1 MWKLTS
7 EGRKYLSEGLP
18 ERRLL
23 KVLKERPHRMEELV
37 NHPDSSIAIQW
48 AKKNGWIEVTN
59 GEVSLTRAGSKAIN
73 ENDPLHGAINEIER
87 NGRASEEILRIIVT
101 RKLATEELTRAE
113 IAQITQLTPDMLK
126 SGAWK
131 TAGFRQYDPTAPAP
145 VIHPGKKQAYRA
157 FLDEVREE
165 LVALGFEE
173 MTGPLVELAFYDL
186 DALFV
191 PQDHTAR
198 GVHDIYYVKDPKY
211 GGIPKIHS
219 GFLPKIRAA
228 HENGGSTGS
237 TGWRVPFSDR
247 ESARLLLRSHGT
259 SLSARWLMKENIRSP
274 GAYFAIARTFRPDRM
289 DATHM
294 PEFNQLEGIVL
305 DEHGN
310 FRKILGLLS
319 EFAKRIAGTD
329 KVKFRPAYFPFT
341 EPSVQGMVWHPGI
354 KKWLE
359 MLPAGMFRPELT
371 APLGIK
377 VPVMAWGIGIDR
389 LFMIRENI
397 TDIRQLFSQD
407 IDWLRNQEVS

>member
-1 MWKLTS
+1 M
-7 EGRKYLSEGLP
+7 
-18 ERRLL
+18 
-23 KVLKERPHRMEELV
+23 
-37 NHPDSSIAIQW
+37 A
-48 AKKNGWIEVTN
+48 
-59 GEVSLTRAGSKAIN
+59 
-73 ENDPLHGAINEIER
+73 EIER
-87 NGRASEEILRIIVT
+87 NGMTYQMLNILLE
-101 RKLATEELTRAE
+101 RKLVEEQKKAMELSE
-113 IAQITQLTPDMLK
+113 IAQLTPEIIK
-126 SGAWK
+126 SGTWK
-131 TAGFRQYDPTAPAP
+131 NADFRQYDPTAPAP
-145 VIHPGKKQAYRA
+145 IIHPGKKQAYRA

-165 LVALGFEE
+165 LIALGFEE
-173 MTGPLVELAFYDL
+173 MTGPLVELAFYNL

-198 GVHDIYYVKDPKY
+198 GMHDIYYVKDPKY
-211 GGIPKIHS
+211 GGIPRVHS
-219 GFLPKIRAA
+219 SFLPKIKAA

-237 TGWRVPFSDR
+237 TGWRVPFSER

-259 SLSARWLMKENIRSP
+259 SLSARWMMRQNIRAP

-305 DEHGN
+305 DKDGN

-354 KKWLE
+354 KRWLE

-371 APLGIK
+371 AALGMK
-377 VPVMAWGIGIDR
+377 TPVMAWGIGIDR
-389 LFMIRENI
+389 LFMVRENI
-397 TDIRQLFSQD
+397 SDIRQLFSQD
-407 IDWLRNQEVS
+407 IEWLRNQEVI

>member
-1 MWKLTS
+1 MWKLTN
-7 EGRKYLSEGLP
+7 EGQHYLVERMP
-18 ERRLL
+18 ERRLIESL
-23 KVLKERPHRMEELV
+23 KKRPHTMEEVKAL
-37 NHPDSSIAIQW
+37 PDSAIAIQW
-48 AKKNGWIEVTN
+48 AKRNGWISITEGKVRITDAGETALKESDHLQAALAEVEKKGTAEESVL
-59 GEVSLTRAGSKAIN
+59 GIL
-73 ENDPLHGAINEIER
+73 IER
-87 NGRASEEILRIIVT
+87 
-101 RKLATEELTRAE
+101 KLTEEAVNKQITAE
-113 IAQITQLTPDMLK
+113 ITQLTPDMIK

-131 TAGFRQYDPTAPAP
+131 SAGFRKYDPTAPAP
-145 VIHPGKKQAYRA
+145 VAYAGKKQAYRA

-198 GVHDIYYVKDPKY
+198 GVHDIYYIKEPKF
-211 GGIPKIHS
+211 GGIPKVHS
-219 GFLPKIRAA
+219 NFLANVKAA
-228 HENGGSTGS
+228 HEQGGDTGS
-237 TGWRVPFSDR
+237 LGWQVPFSERD
-247 ESARLLLRSHGT
+247 SARLLMRSHGT
-259 SLSARWLMKENIRSP
+259 ALSARWMMRHEIKVP
-274 GAYFAIARTFRPDRM
+274 GAYFALARCFRPDRM
-289 DATHM
+289 DSTHL

-305 DEHGN
+305 DKEGN
-310 FRKILGLLS
+310 FRKLLGLMS

-341 EPSVQGMVWHPGI
+341 EPSVQGMVWHPGM
-354 KKWLE
+354 KRWLE

-371 APLGIK
+371 AALGIK

-407 IDWLRNQEVS
+407 IGWLRGKEVI